1 MNMKWLGILVLIFIA
16 DMILR
21 KKFPQTWAR
30 VQLPINIAVSGLSL
44 IMIVFTVIGTYQV
57 VASDINTA
65 SKVLFILFAMAYIA
79 VFVWANYRFWSTW
92 FRKCKHGK

>member
-44 IMIVFTVIGTYQV
+44 IMIVFTVGGTSGCCQ
-57 VASDINTA
+57 
-65 SKVLFILFAMAYIA
+65 
-79 VFVWANYRFWSTW
+79 
-92 FRKCKHGK
+92 

>member
-44 IMIVFTVIGTYQV
+44 IMIVFTVVGTYQV

-79 VFVWANYRFWSTW
+79 VCVWANYRFWSTW
-92 FRKCKHGK
+92 FRKRKPGK